1 MFQIFT
7 DLHPDRALVTL
18 VGQADPTAVRDLRKE
33 LALLMRLGYR
43 HVILDFQKLEV
54 IYSNGLG
61 VIIDAGLQLRRDG
74 GWIRIINP
82 PARVKALLDYC
93 GLRKLLAGGPPNMHA
108 TQA

>member
-7 DLHPDRALVTL
+7 DLHGDQALVTL
-18 VGQADPTAVRDLRKE
+18 VGQANPTAVRLLRKE

-61 VIIDAGLQLRRDG
+61 VIIDAGLQLRRNG
-74 GWIRIINP
+74 GCIKIINP
-82 PARVKALLDYC
+82 PPQIKALLDYC

>member
-7 DLHPDRALVTL
+7 DLHGDQALVTL
-18 VGQADPTAVRDLRKE
+18 VGQANPTAVRDLRKE

-43 HVILDFQKLEV
+43 HIILDFHKLEV
-54 IYSNGLG
+54 IYSDGLG
-61 VIIDAGLQLRRDG
+61 VIIDVGLQLRTDG

-82 PARVKALLDYC
+82 PARIKALLDYC